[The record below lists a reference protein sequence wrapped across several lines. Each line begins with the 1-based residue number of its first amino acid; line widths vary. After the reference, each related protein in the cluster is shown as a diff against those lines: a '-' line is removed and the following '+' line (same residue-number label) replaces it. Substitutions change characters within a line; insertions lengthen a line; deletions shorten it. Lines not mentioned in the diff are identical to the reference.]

1 MAEPEPTERV
11 TVRAVPDPGADET
24 TIAEE
29 LAGALDEEVAEELA
43 EELGASEAAGDAETQ
58 DRPPQP
64 EPSHEHL
71 APAPVC
77 SVAMCP
83 ICLAVTAVQPLK
95 PEVIEHLLVAGREF
109 FLAFRALLDQRGD
122 DMTGRPDEGDGGLE
136 KIDIG

>member
-1 MAEPEPTERV
+1 V
-11 TVRAVPDPGADET
+11 TVRAVPDAGADDAT
-24 TIAEE
+24 LEE
-29 LAGALDEEVAEELA
+29 GLAGALDEEVAEELA
-43 EELGASEAAGDAETQ
+43 EEIGATDAAEDA
-58 DRPPQP
+58 PPQEAP
-64 EPSHEHL
+64 PHEEPSHAHV
-71 APAPVC
+71 ASPAPVC

-122 DMTGRPDEGDGGLE
+122 DMTGHPDEGDGGLE

>member
-11 TVRAVPDPGADET
+11 TVRAVPDSGSDDAT
-24 TIAEE
+24 LEE
-29 LAGALDEEVAEELA
+29 GMAGALDEEVAEELA
-43 EELGASEAAGDAETQ
+43 EEIGAAEGAEDA
-58 DRPPQP
+58 PPQE
-64 EPSHEHL
+64 EPSHPHV
-71 APAPVC
+71 ASPAPVC

-122 DMTGRPDEGDGGLE
+122 DMTGHPDEGDGGLE